1 MTNNYKYGIVI
12 IEKERK
18 DTKIMKKFFENQIG
32 FMIMF
37 MLIIGQC
44 TVGEWFFFGQV
55 VYLIANIGSTIR
67 DFVLKRPAS
76 DKVKNICFSAITLG
90 LILVRIFR

>member
-1 MTNNYKYGIVI
+1 
-12 IEKERK
+12 
-18 DTKIMKKFFENQIG
+18 MKKFFENQIG

-44 TVGEWFFFGQV
+44 TVGEWFFFGQI
-55 VYLIANIGSTIR
+55 VYLIANIGSTVR

-90 LILVRIFR
+90 LILVRLFR